1 MKMPENKYLK
11 MPKNKYLRYLIYVA
25 GTVFFFLLIIDY
37 ILLPLYVSGSEHQVP
52 YVVGKQKDE
61 AIKILQDA
69 GLTVVQTSRFDR
81 KYQKDHVIFQKPAAN
96 SIVKS
101 NRRIYIIISS
111 GDQLEKMTSLIGKT
125 IRDAKVSLE
134 RLGFTLGKIDSTVS
148 EFPADVIVE
157 QQYVEGREVAKG
169 TSVNVKISIGPQS
182 GMIRVPNILAKSLSE
197 ADKLLKSNNLKI
209 GFKTYIHSPSML
221 PNTIVDQQP
230 GEGTL
235 LKLGDSVNVVLTQS
249 KPGDKK

>member
-1 MKMPENKYLK
+1 MKKFL
-11 MPKNKYLRYLIYVA
+11 YVV
-25 GTVFFFLLIIDY
+25 GIIFIFLLIIDY
-37 ILLPLYVSGSEHQVP
+37 IILPLYVSGSQHQVP
-52 YVVGKQKDE
+52 NVIGKNKDE
-61 AIKILQDA
+61 AVKMLEDA
-69 GLTVVQTSRFDR
+69 GLSVVIQTPRFDQ
-81 KYQKDHVIFQKPAAN
+81 KYPKDHVIFQKPTAN

-101 NRRIYIIISS
+101 NRRVYLTCSG
-111 GDQLEKMTSLIGKT
+111 GDQLVTMPSLTGKT

-148 EFPADVIVE
+148 EFPADVIVQ
-157 QQYVEGREVAKG
+157 QQYLEGRDVAKG
-169 TSVNVKISIGPQS
+169 TSVNVTVSVGPQA

-197 ADKLLKSNNLKI
+197 ADRILKTNNLKI

-235 LKLGDSVNVVLTQS
+235 LKLGDSVNVVLTQN